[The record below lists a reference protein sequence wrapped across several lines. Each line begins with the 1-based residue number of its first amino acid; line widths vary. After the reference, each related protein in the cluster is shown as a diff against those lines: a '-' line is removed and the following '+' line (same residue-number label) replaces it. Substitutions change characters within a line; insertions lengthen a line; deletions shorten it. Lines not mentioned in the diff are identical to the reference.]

1 MTIRFFL
8 RNALYALSVAWTH
21 PLAQATEGVVA
32 AAQPDAV
39 KAGLEI
45 LANGGN
51 AVDAAIATSLALSV
65 VEPSMSGLGGRSMAL
80 VRTSTGE
87 IFGFNAM
94 TEIPQ
99 TFVYDVSLPESGYA
113 TVATPGVVKLL
124 STLSEQFSRSSRSEL
139 VKPATRLASEGFKL
153 LPGEATRHESLQAV
167 LTADPGMR
175 QSFIGKGGLTYA
187 PNALLK
193 QPTLGETL
201 QRLGEAGFE
210 DFYSG
215 SVAEQISKGIIQ
227 GGGYVELS
235 DLECYR
241 VLPARMISLSYRDH
255 TFHAMAAPGGGGLVL
270 KALNIMNQ
278 LPLSE
283 YSEGQWAPIV
293 SQAMGLALN
302 TVTTDYEEKEITK
315 HLSRNWAEVQAKKIF
330 IPSTQPKITSRTQE
344 KGASEAPDWVG
355 EADAHTTHFVTADC
369 DGTWVSVT
377 QTLGPSFGAR
387 VADPE
392 LGFAYAATMG
402 NYLRTGKQSPGY
414 RPRTSIAPLLAVKE
428 GQPVF
433 SMGAAGGIRIPTAL
447 VQVISRIVDRGES
460 LEDAIKAP
468 RVHPLT
474 SISEE
479 NERVIDLMGF
489 EAEITP
495 DGWQDVQIDA
505 WIKNGFTVKREP
517 RPARFARIHAIEFK
531 SKRFNGVADPD
542 WEGTASP
549 PTACLNGEAA
559 SAPRKSKS

>member
-8 RNALYALSVAWTH
+8 RNALCALSLAWMH
-21 PLAQATEGVVA
+21 PLALATEGVIA

-139 VKPATRLASEGFKL
+139 VKPAIRLASEGFKL

-167 LTADPGMR
+167 LAADPGMR
-175 QSFIGKGGLTYA
+175 QSFIGKGGLTHA

-210 DFYSG
+210 AFYSG

-235 DLECYR
+235 DLENYR

-255 TFHAMAAPGGGGLVL
+255 TFHAIAAPGGGGLVL
-270 KALNIMNQ
+270 KALNILNQ

-283 YSEGQWAPIV
+283 YSESQWAPIV
-293 SQAMGLALN
+293 SQAIGLALN
-302 TVTTDYEEKEITK
+302 TMTTDYEEKEISM
-315 HLSRNWAEVQAKKIF
+315 HLSRSWAEVQAKKIV
-330 IPSTQPKITSRTQE
+330 IPSAEPYVISLAQQKR
-344 KGASEAPDWVG
+344 ASEMPDWIG

-369 DGTWVSVT
+369 NGTWVSIT

-387 VADPE
+387 VANPD

-414 RPRTSIAPLLAVKE
+414 RPRTSIAPLLAFKD

-433 SMGAAGGIRIPTAL
+433 SMGAAGGIRIPSAL

-460 LEDAIKAP
+460 LVEAIKAP
-468 RVHPLT
+468 RIHPLS
-474 SISEE
+474 SINEK
-479 NERVIDLMGF
+479 NERVIDFMGF
-489 EAEITP
+489 EAEITSE
-495 DGWQDVQIDA
+495 GWQEAQIDA
-505 WIKNGFTVKREP
+505 WMESGFTVKREN
-517 RPARFARIHAIEFK
+517 RSARFARIHAIEFK
-531 SKRFNGVADPD
+531 DQRLNGVADPD

-549 PTACLNGEAA
+549 AVGCRSRAA
-559 SAPRKSKS
+559 TSMLTKR